1 LIFPPPLKAVEQR
14 RPIGTPIKFTATI
27 LQLAS
32 SLVISRSLS
41 TGALLIF
48 SYFVGPEPFAPF
60 GVFIA
65 IVTILWVGIFGC
77 YEQALFV
84 CRDEEIAPLARLC
97 CAVATLVLVA
107 VSLICVGITM
117 VRPGFVDTMQ
127 GLPLVV
133 IAIPFALAARALHR
147 LVCNLATRAGH
158 FSLLV
163 RSNWMQAAV
172 QGSVLLALLAGGL
185 PAIACLVA
193 ADVVGL
199 AAVTALMLLR
209 LPTVRSML
217 LARLPRSKL
226 MSCARSWVA
235 MPSWRLAMS
244 LTSVTALSLPAL
256 TIPLFFPAAFAGQI
270 VFAMRMLEL
279 PSNVVTG
286 AVTPILQNHLSS
298 EKRSRSFAVRAVIA
312 LTALTVVTFGI
323 IAMLIAFLTPVFQ
336 GSRWAIGVESVAPLT
351 IYFIGLTI
359 SAPFVGSV
367 IGVAIER
374 GAAASQLIFLS
385 LTASAVVLMAAGLP
399 LFWVLEAFG
408 MACLLRALVS
418 GAMYI
423 QQHPRE
429 GAESNVGYR

>member
-1 LIFPPPLKAVEQR
+1 LIPPSPLDAVMK
-14 RPIGTPIKFTATI
+14 RPSIGTSFKFAATI
-27 LQLAS
+27 LQLAI

-48 SYFVGPEPFAPF
+48 SYFVGPEPFAPY
-60 GVFIA
+60 GVYIA

-97 CAVATLVLVA
+97 SAVATLVLIA
-107 VSLICVGITM
+107 VSLISIGITM
-117 VRPGFVDTMQ
+117 VRPGFLDTMQ

-133 IAIPFALAARALHR
+133 IAIPFALAARASHR

-199 AAVTALMLLR
+199 AAVTSLMLVK
-209 LPTVRSML
+209 LPKFRSML
-217 LARLPRSKL
+217 LARLPISML
-226 MSCARSWVA
+226 MSCARSWVV

-244 LTSVTALSLPAL
+244 LTSVTALSLPTL
-256 TIPLFFPAAFAGQI
+256 TVPLFFPAALAGQI

-298 EKRSRSFAVRAVIA
+298 EKRSISFAMRVVIA
-312 LTALTVVTFGI
+312 LTVLTVVTFGM
-323 IAMLIAFLTPVFQ
+323 IAMLMVLFAPVFQ
-336 GSRWAIGVESVAPLT
+336 GGRWATGAEAVAPLT

-359 SAPFVGSV
+359 SAPLVGSV

-374 GAAASQLIFLS
+374 SAAAWQLIFLS
-385 LTASAVVLMAAGLP
+385 LTAGAVVLMAAGLP
-399 LFWVLEAFG
+399 LFWVLGAFG

-418 GAMYI
+418 GVMFI
-423 QQHPRE
+423 RQHPRE
-429 GAESNVGYR
+429 GVVSDGE